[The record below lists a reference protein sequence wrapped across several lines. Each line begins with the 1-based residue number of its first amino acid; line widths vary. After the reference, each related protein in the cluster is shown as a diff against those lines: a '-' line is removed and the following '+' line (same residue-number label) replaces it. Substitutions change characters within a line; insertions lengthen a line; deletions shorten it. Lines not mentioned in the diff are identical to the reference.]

1 MMQTK
6 LYLCAL
12 ILLIMKK
19 IFAFFVITLL
29 FVASG
34 VSQIVRSFEAPAPDV
49 EQNRA
54 SSILTWAQNTGVY
67 NMIGLEEQAP
77 FYAMQRFA
85 TSDLASYNGQQ
96 LTKIRFLPSSHSSE
110 PTAATYSV
118 VVYKGGNFNGSTSSN
133 SAGTLVFFQE
143 LPSVTYGAWNTVELN
158 TPYTINS
165 SEELWFGVY
174 VTAQAG
180 YPMSYDD
187 TTVVS
192 NKGNVMG
199 YDGAWGVPSDFF
211 SNTDVRNW
219 NIAGVVTDG
228 EEESFIDLA
237 VRFVN
242 NGTDLEDITAIEVPA
257 GQPFRPVIAIRNVNS
272 SQATLDYTDTITIT
286 GYMDNVPVSTRFLSN
301 DTVPS
306 GYGGWLQISEMTNQQ
321 IFAQGYCGTTHTFSY
336 EVSATAGW
344 VDANL
349 TNNRDSITVTF
360 GQYSTLYHI
369 TVLNEDSTISP
380 SGVVDVYP
388 GGNQRFVIAPPEGQR
403 IAQALAD
410 GVDVTADVHSV
421 VNVGKTYTFYNVL
434 SDHTFQVL
442 YETVEEDTTSV
453 GDLVVPEISLFPNPV
468 GSQLNITSGKMVQK
482 LSVYD
487 CTGRVVKSFAI
498 PSDRFEIN
506 VEDLHSGVYFV
517 ELVFGNQIITKKFVK
532 M

>member
-257 GQPFRPVIAIRNVNS
+257 G
-272 SQATLDYTDTITIT
+272 
-286 GYMDNVPVSTRFLSN
+286 
-301 DTVPS
+301 
-306 GYGGWLQISEMTNQQ
+306 
-321 IFAQGYCGTTHTFSY
+321 
-336 EVSATAGW
+336 
-344 VDANL
+344 
-349 TNNRDSITVTF
+349 
-360 GQYSTLYHI
+360 
-369 TVLNEDSTISP
+369 
-380 SGVVDVYP
+380 
-388 GGNQRFVIAPPEGQR
+388 
-403 IAQALAD
+403 
-410 GVDVTADVHSV
+410 
-421 VNVGKTYTFYNVL
+421 
-434 SDHTFQVL
+434 
-442 YETVEEDTTSV
+442 
-453 GDLVVPEISLFPNPV
+453 
-468 GSQLNITSGKMVQK
+468 
-482 LSVYD
+482 
-487 CTGRVVKSFAI
+487 
-498 PSDRFEIN
+498 
-506 VEDLHSGVYFV
+506 
-517 ELVFGNQIITKKFVK
+517 
-532 M
+532 